1 MAHEAI
7 KIENLTFTYKN
18 AEAPAL
24 QNINLT
30 VKRGKF
36 TVIMGRTGAG
46 KSTLTMLFNG
56 IIPQVK
62 DGHVEGSVIS
72 GGLDVSK
79 YRVQTIAKQLGLV
92 VQDPETQIFGR
103 TVQEDVA
110 FGPRNYLVCREE
122 ILERIADALHMVRLD
137 GYENRQT
144 SQLSG
149 GERQR
154 LAIAGILVMKPS
166 IIVLD
171 EPTAELDPIGREEIY
186 STMRGLLA
194 DNGITVVTVE
204 HSSQEISEKADEIV
218 VLDDKHIVWQGDP
231 RIFFRNIELVRQ
243 YGIKPLPM
251 SLVGWELYQKGLIAQ
266 SDIPLSVDDAYTCI
280 TTLLSSRALRPVD
293 RGAPYTPGDPLIEL
307 KDVTFRYDN
316 GKTALDGV
324 SLRINEGDYLAL
336 IGQNGAGKT
345 TLAKLFNSL
354 HKPCTG
360 TVTVCG
366 RDTRNEEPNTLSQF
380 IGYVFQNP
388 DNQIFST
395 SVYKE
400 MEFGLKNAGIDP
412 EESDRRIREVAGLLG
427 LTSVLEENPF
437 SLGKGQRQRLAVA
450 SILVLK
456 PKILVVDEPTT
467 GQDWDGIQNMMKFI
481 DELHAAG
488 TTIVI
493 ITHDMDVVARHANRT
508 VVMSHGKII
517 ADGDT
522 RSVMS
527 EAEVL
532 EKAYITRPQI
542 VQLSDRLYGGTGT
555 LALTAEELTAAVLE
569 SLEVAQ

>member
-110 FGPRNYLVCREE
+110 FGPRNYLVCRDE

>member
-555 LALTAEELTAAVLE
+555 LALTAEELTTAVLE